1 MDSLRSTKVIIQIFN
16 NQMSGAGVYLVVISS
31 GPTLPT
37 DSQEHGILSVF
48 SQAPAQENR
57 NMETLTSSLTI
68 RHQLQKASYK
78 LSFLLWGRRRKAD
91 PGNNGRC

>member
-31 GPTLPT
+31 GPTLLT

-48 SQAPAQENR
+48 SHAPAQENR
-57 NMETLTSSLTI
+57 NLETLTSSLTI

-78 LSFLLWGRRRKAD
+78 LPFLLWGRRRKAD
-91 PGNNGRC
+91 PGNSGRC